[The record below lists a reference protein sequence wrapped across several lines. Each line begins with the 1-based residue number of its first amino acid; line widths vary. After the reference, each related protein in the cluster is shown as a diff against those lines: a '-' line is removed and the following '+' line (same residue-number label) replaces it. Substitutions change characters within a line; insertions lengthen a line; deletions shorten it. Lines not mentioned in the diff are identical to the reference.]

1 MAYGDNEINNRNRTL
16 VNRIQSWVAAHFL
29 PITRIVY
36 YSKGAASRN
45 TVPATNGAGKLDY
58 TFLTHTE
65 YWTTGDGSIMT
76 DEAGD
81 PFAWEEIT

>member
-1 MAYGDNEINNRNRTL
+1 MARFDNEINNRNGTL
-16 VNRIQSWVAAHFL
+16 VTQMQSWVASKFL
-29 PITRIVY
+29 PITKIVY

-45 TVPATNGAGKLDY
+45 TVPALNGAGKLDY

-65 YWTTGDGSIMT
+65 YWTTGDGSLMT

-81 PFAWEEIT
+81 PFAWEEIA